1 MGEKMQGRKPRIT
14 TKQVEAAL
22 ISMSGNVSAAAR
34 SLGMSRNW
42 VDTLIKRSEKLQ
54 QVVHDA
60 RQSMCDNAESALNRA
75 VINGEAWAV
84 CFTLKTQAK
93 DRGYVERTQQEIT
106 GRDGGPIEQRTTV
119 FDHSAAI
126 ASIASRSAANS
137 PAPSKNEDRGD
148 GETVG

>member
-1 MGEKMQGRKPRIT
+1 MARTPRYT
-14 TKQVEAAL
+14 QKQVEAAL
-22 ISMSGNVSAAAR
+22 IAMSGNVSAAAR
-34 SLGMSRNW
+34 SLGMQRHHLH
-42 VDTLIKRSEKLQ
+42 LIITKSEKLQ

-93 DRGYVERTQQEIT
+93 DRGYIERTQTEIS

-148 GETVG
+148 GEKVG

>member
-1 MGEKMQGRKPRIT
+1 MAGKPRYT
-14 TKQVEAAL
+14 QKQVEAAL
-22 ISMSGNVSAAAR
+22 IAMSGNVSAAAR
-34 SLGMSRNW
+34 SLGMQRHHLHKIIS
-42 VDTLIKRSEKLQ
+42 RSEKLQ
-54 QVVHDA
+54 QVVYDA

-93 DRGYVERTQQEIT
+93 DRGYIERTQQEIT

-119 FDHSAAI
+119 FDHSAAV
-126 ASIASRSAANS
+126 ASIAARSAAHHLAS
-137 PAPSKNEDRGD
+137 SANESSRD

>member
-1 MGEKMQGRKPRIT
+1 MAGKPRYT
-14 TKQVEAAL
+14 QKQIESAL
-22 ISMSGNVSAAAR
+22 VNMSGNVSAAAR
-34 SLGMSRNW
+34 SLGFQRHHLHAIIAKSP
-42 VDTLIKRSEKLQ
+42 KLQ

-93 DRGYVERTQQEIT
+93 DRGYVERVQQEVT
-106 GRDGGPIEQRTTV
+106 GRDGQALEVKSTVTV

-126 ASIASRSAANS
+126 ASLAARSTPNPGTPSAN
-137 PAPSKNEDRGD
+137 EIRGD
-148 GETVG
+148 GETLG

>member
-1 MGEKMQGRKPRIT
+1 MARTPRY
-14 TKQVEAAL
+14 TKSKIEETL
-22 ISMSGNVSAAAR
+22 IAVSGNVSAAAR
-34 SLGMSRNW
+34 SLGMQRHNLHKIICKSEQ
-42 VDTLIKRSEKLQ
+42 LKR
-54 QVVHDA
+54 VVHDA

-119 FDHSAAI
+119 FDHGAAVAAI
-126 ASIASRSAANS
+126 AARSNAHHHES
-137 PAPSKNEDRGD
+137 STNESSGD
-148 GETVG
+148 GETLG

>member
-93 DRGYVERTQQEIT
+93 DRGYIERTQTEIS

-126 ASIASRSAANS
+126 ASIASRSASNS

>member
-1 MGEKMQGRKPRIT
+1 MARTPRYT
-14 TKQVEAAL
+14 QKQIEAAL
-22 ISMSGNVSAAAR
+22 VSMSGNVSAAAR
-34 SLGMSRNW
+34 SLGMQRHHLH
-42 VDTLIKRSEKLQ
+42 LIITKSEKLQ
-54 QVVHDA
+54 RVVRDA

-93 DRGYVERTQQEIT
+93 DRGYIERTQTEIS

-119 FDHSAAI
+119 FDHSSAI

>member
-1 MGEKMQGRKPRIT
+1 MARTPRYT
-14 TKQVEAAL
+14 QKQIEAAL
-22 ISMSGNVSAAAR
+22 VSMSGNVSAAAR
-34 SLGMSRNW
+34 SLGMQRHHLH
-42 VDTLIKRSEKLQ
+42 LIITKSEKLQ
-54 QVVHDA
+54 RVVHDA

-93 DRGYVERTQQEIT
+93 DRGYIERTQTEIS

>member
-1 MGEKMQGRKPRIT
+1 MQGRKPRIT
-14 TKQVEAAL
+14 TKQVESAL

-54 QVVHDA
+54 QVVRDA

-84 CFTLKTQAK
+84 CFTLKTQGK
-93 DRGYVERTQQEIT
+93 DRGYIERTQQEIT

-119 FDHSAAI
+119 FDHSAAV
-126 ASIASRSAANS
+126 ASIAARSAANHRT
-137 PAPSKNEDRGD
+137 PGTNEVRSD

>member
-1 MGEKMQGRKPRIT
+1 MAGKPKYT
-14 TKQVEAAL
+14 QKQIEAAL
-22 ISMSGNVSAAAR
+22 VNMSGNVSAAAR
-34 SLGMSRNW
+34 SLGFQRHH
-42 VDTLIKRSEKLQ
+42 LHAIIAKSEKLQ

-93 DRGYVERTQQEIT
+93 DRGYVERTQQEIS

-119 FDHSAAI
+119 FDHSSAI
-126 ASIASRSAANS
+126 ASLASRSVAN
-137 PAPSKNEDRGD
+137 PGTPSTNKDRGD
-148 GETVG
+148 GEAMG

>member
-1 MGEKMQGRKPRIT
+1 MARTPRY
-14 TKQVEAAL
+14 KQSKIEETL
-22 ISMSGNVSAAAR
+22 IAVSGNVSAAAR
-34 SLGMSRNW
+34 SLGMQRHRLHKTIS
-42 VDTLIKRSEKLQ
+42 RSERLQ

-119 FDHSAAI
+119 FDHGAAVAAI
-126 ASIASRSAANS
+126 AGRSNAHHHES
-137 PAPSKNEDRGD
+137 GENESGGD
-148 GETVG
+148 GAPVG

>member
-1 MGEKMQGRKPRIT
+1 MARTPRYT
-14 TKQVEAAL
+14 QKQIEAAL
-22 ISMSGNVSAAAR
+22 VSMSGNVSAAAR
-34 SLGMSRNW
+34 SLGMQRHHLH
-42 VDTLIKRSEKLQ
+42 LIITKSEKLQ
-54 QVVHDA
+54 RVVHDA

-93 DRGYVERTQQEIT
+93 DRGYIERTQTEIS

-126 ASIASRSAANS
+126 ASIASRSAANLGT
-137 PAPSKNEDRGD
+137 PSKNEDRGD

>member
-1 MGEKMQGRKPRIT
+1 MAGKPRYT
-14 TKQVEAAL
+14 QKQIETAL
-22 ISMSGNVSAAAR
+22 VNMSGNVSAAAR
-34 SLGMSRNW
+34 SLGFQRHHLHAIIAKSP
-42 VDTLIKRSEKLQ
+42 KLQ

-119 FDHSAAI
+119 FNHSSAI
-126 ASIASRSAANS
+126 ASLAARSAADS
-137 PAPSKNEDRGD
+137 GAPRANEVRGD
-148 GETVG
+148 GETLG

>member
-1 MGEKMQGRKPRIT
+1 MARTPRYT
-14 TKQVEAAL
+14 QKQIEAAL
-22 ISMSGNVSAAAR
+22 VSMSGNVSAAAR
-34 SLGMSRNW
+34 SLGMQRYH
-42 VDTLIKRSEKLQ
+42 LHKIIAKSEKLQ
-54 QVVHDA
+54 QAVHDA

-93 DRGYVERTQQEIT
+93 DRGYIERTQTEIS

-126 ASIASRSAANS
+126 ASIASRSAAN
-137 PAPSKNEDRGD
+137 PGTPGTDEIRGN
-148 GETVG
+148 GEEMG

>member
-1 MGEKMQGRKPRIT
+1 MARTPRYKKSKIEET
-14 TKQVEAAL
+14 L
-22 ISMSGNVSAAAR
+22 IAVSGNVSAAAR
-34 SLGMSRNW
+34 SLGMQRHHLHKIIS
-42 VDTLIKRSEKLQ
+42 RSEQLQ

-119 FDHSAAI
+119 FDHGAAVAAI
-126 ASIASRSAANS
+126 ASRSNAHHHESGANES
-137 PAPSKNEDRGD
+137 SGD
-148 GETVG
+148 GAPVG

>member
-1 MGEKMQGRKPRIT
+1 MQRHHLHKI
-14 TKQVEAAL
+14 
-22 ISMSGNVSAAAR
+22 IS
-34 SLGMSRNW
+34 
-42 VDTLIKRSEKLQ
+42 RSEQLQ

-119 FDHSAAI
+119 FDHGAAVAAI
-126 ASIASRSAANS
+126 ASRSNAHHHESGANES
-137 PAPSKNEDRGD
+137 SGD
-148 GETVG
+148 GAPVG

>member
-1 MGEKMQGRKPRIT
+1 MAGKPRYT
-14 TKQVEAAL
+14 QKQVEAAL
-22 ISMSGNVSAAAR
+22 IAMSGNVSAAAR
-34 SLGMSRNW
+34 SLGMQRHHLHKIIS
-42 VDTLIKRSEKLQ
+42 RSEKLQ
-54 QVVHDA
+54 QVVYDA

-119 FDHSAAI
+119 FDHSAAV
-126 ASIASRSAANS
+126 ASIAARSAAHHLAS
-137 PAPSKNEDRGD
+137 SAHESSRD

>member
-1 MGEKMQGRKPRIT
+1 MARTPRYT
-14 TKQVEAAL
+14 QKQIEAAL
-22 ISMSGNVSAAAR
+22 VSMSGNVSAAAR
-34 SLGMSRNW
+34 SLGMQRHHLH
-42 VDTLIKRSEKLQ
+42 LIITKSEKLQ
-54 QVVHDA
+54 RVVHDA

-93 DRGYVERTQQEIT
+93 DRGYIERTQTEIS

-126 ASIASRSAANS
+126 ASIASRSAENP

>member
-1 MGEKMQGRKPRIT
+1 MQRHTLHKT
-14 TKQVEAAL
+14 
-22 ISMSGNVSAAAR
+22 ISKS
-34 SLGMSRNW
+34 
-42 VDTLIKRSEKLQ
+42 DQLQ

-119 FDHSAAI
+119 FDHGAAVAAI
-126 ASIASRSAANS
+126 AARSDENHRES
-137 PAPSKNEDRGD
+137 SENESSSD
-148 GETVG
+148 GKTLG

>member
-1 MGEKMQGRKPRIT
+1 MAGRKPRIT

-22 ISMSGNVSAAAR
+22 IAMSGNVSASAR
-34 SLGMSRNW
+34 SLGVSRNW

-54 QVVHDA
+54 QVLHDA

-119 FDHSAAI
+119 FDHGAAVAAI
-126 ASIASRSAANS
+126 AARSSAHHHESGANES
-137 PAPSKNEDRGD
+137 SGD
-148 GETVG
+148 GAQVG

>member
-1 MGEKMQGRKPRIT
+1 MQGRKSRIT

-22 ISMSGNVSAAAR
+22 IAMSGNVSASAR
-34 SLGMSRNW
+34 SLGVSRNW

-119 FDHSAAI
+119 FSHTAAVAAI
-126 ASIASRSAANS
+126 ASRSNAHHHES
-137 PAPSKNEDRGD
+137 GENESSSD
-148 GETVG
+148 GAQVG

>member
-1 MGEKMQGRKPRIT
+1 MARTPRYT
-14 TKQVEAAL
+14 QKQIEAAL
-22 ISMSGNVSAAAR
+22 VSMSGNVSAAAR
-34 SLGMSRNW
+34 SLGMQRHHLH
-42 VDTLIKRSEKLQ
+42 LIITKSEKLQ
-54 QVVHDA
+54 RVVHDA

-93 DRGYVERTQQEIT
+93 DRGYIERTQTEIS

-126 ASIASRSAANS
+126 ASIASRSAAN
-137 PAPSKNEDRGD
+137 PGTHSKNEDRGD

>member
-1 MGEKMQGRKPRIT
+1 MQRHHLH
-14 TKQVEAAL
+14 L
-22 ISMSGNVSAAAR
+22 I
-34 SLGMSRNW
+34 
-42 VDTLIKRSEKLQ
+42 IKKSEKLQ
-54 QVVHDA
+54 RVVHDA

-93 DRGYVERTQQEIT
+93 DRGYIERTQTEIS

>member
-1 MGEKMQGRKPRIT
+1 MARTPRYT
-14 TKQVEAAL
+14 QKQIEAAL
-22 ISMSGNVSAAAR
+22 VSMSGNVSAAAR
-34 SLGMSRNW
+34 SLGMQRHHLH
-42 VDTLIKRSEKLQ
+42 LIIKKSEKLQ
-54 QVVHDA
+54 RVVHDA

-93 DRGYVERTQQEIT
+93 DRGYIERTQTEIS

>member
-1 MGEKMQGRKPRIT
+1 MVGRKPRIT
-14 TKQVEAAL
+14 HKQAEAAL
-22 ISMSGNVSAAAR
+22 NAMSGNVSAAAR
-34 SLGMSRNW
+34 SLGISRNW
-42 VDTLIKRSEKLQ
+42 LDTLIKRSEKLQ

-119 FDHSAAI
+119 FDHSAAV
-126 ASIASRSAANS
+126 ASIAARSVQNPGTPGADEVRS
-137 PAPSKNEDRGD
+137 D
-148 GETVG
+148 GETLG

>member
-1 MGEKMQGRKPRIT
+1 MAGRKPRIT
-14 TKQVEAAL
+14 DKQIEAAL
-22 ISMSGNVSAAAR
+22 IAMSGNVSAAAR
-34 SLGMSRNW
+34 SLGVVRFW
-42 VDTLIKRSEKLQ
+42 VHQRISRSEKLQ

-119 FDHSAAI
+119 FDHSSAI
-126 ASIASRSAANS
+126 ASIASRSAANLGT
-137 PAPSKNEDRGD
+137 PGEDEIRGD
-148 GETVG
+148 GETLG

>member
-1 MGEKMQGRKPRIT
+1 MARKPRYT
-14 TKQVEAAL
+14 QKQIEEAL
-22 ISMSGNVSAAAR
+22 VNMSGNVSAAAR
-34 SLGMSRNW
+34 SLGLQRHRLHQII
-42 VDTLIKRSEKLQ
+42 VKSEQLQ

-93 DRGYVERTQQEIT
+93 DRGYVERTQQEIS

-119 FDHSAAI
+119 FDHSSAI
-126 ASIASRSAANS
+126 ASLASRSAAN
-137 PAPSKNEDRGD
+137 PGTPSTNKDRGD
-148 GETVG
+148 GEAMG

>member
-1 MGEKMQGRKPRIT
+1 MARTPRYT
-14 TKQVEAAL
+14 QKQIEATL
-22 ISMSGNVSAAAR
+22 VSMSGNVSAAAR
-34 SLGMSRNW
+34 SLGMQRHHLH
-42 VDTLIKRSEKLQ
+42 LIITKSEKLQ
-54 QVVHDA
+54 RVVHDA

-93 DRGYVERTQQEIT
+93 DRGYIERTQTEIS

-126 ASIASRSAANS
+126 ASIASRSAAN
-137 PAPSKNEDRGD
+137 PGTHSKNEDRGD

>member
-1 MGEKMQGRKPRIT
+1 MARTPRY
-14 TKQVEAAL
+14 KQSKIEETL
-22 ISMSGNVSAAAR
+22 IAVSGNVSAAAR
-34 SLGMSRNW
+34 SLGMQRHRLHNIIS
-42 VDTLIKRSEKLQ
+42 RSEQLQ

-119 FDHSAAI
+119 FDHGAAVAAI
-126 ASIASRSAANS
+126 ASRSSAHHHES
-137 PAPSKNEDRGD
+137 GTNESSGD
-148 GETVG
+148 GEAVG

>member
-1 MGEKMQGRKPRIT
+1 MAGKPRYT
-14 TKQVEAAL
+14 QKQIETAL
-22 ISMSGNVSAAAR
+22 VNMSGNVSAAAR
-34 SLGMSRNW
+34 SLGFQRHHLHAIIAKSP
-42 VDTLIKRSEKLQ
+42 KLQ

-106 GRDGGPIEQRTTV
+106 GRDGGPIEQTTTV
-119 FDHSAAI
+119 FDHSATV
-126 ASIASRSAANS
+126 ASLAARSAAHHRAS
-137 PAPSKNEDRGD
+137 SEDEVRGD
-148 GETVG
+148 GETLG